1 MSEPTTAYGSILGH
15 PQRAVAQLRAVAAAH
30 EVPLSP
36 VSNRDAVIAV
46 IAAHL
51 WAATCGT
58 PSLTWVPTASA
69 APALGGALSKA
80 AGVRVGSPRS
90 RRTDRSPEVTLPAPS
105 TELLEQVETA
115 VRWVRA
121 TLPAGQ
127 WALVL
132 REAAA
137 ILSASPEHRA
147 LGAVATLLDDR
158 SALLSVVAGRKPG
171 PRAAKPGPAKAPRGQ
186 GRARQQKPPAPPGT
200 ATGG

>member
-15 PQRAVAQLRAVAAAH
+15 PQRSVAQLRAVAAAH
-30 EVPLSP
+30 AVPLSP

-46 IAAHL
+46 VAAHL

-58 PSLTWVPTASA
+58 PSLTWVPTTAA

-80 AGVRVGSPRS
+80 AGVRDTS
-90 RRTDRSPEVTLPAPS
+90 RGRRAHRSPEVNLPAPS
-105 TELLEQVETA
+105 TELRDQIETA

-137 ILSASPEHRA
+137 ILSADPEHRA

-171 PRAAKPGPAKAPRGQ
+171 PPPAKAGPTKATPAQ
-186 GRARQQKPPAPPGT
+186 KPPAQQKPPVLP
-200 ATGG
+200 